1 MRVVAVMMLA
11 AWLLPMPAL
20 AQNSERDR
28 GILQAF
34 LEDNLSATGRDIRIV
49 GFSGALSGRATIDEL
64 TIADS
69 EGVWLT
75 LRGAVLDWNRGA
87 LLAGRLEV
95 AELSAEAL
103 IIPRAPIADPEA
115 PAPAASG
122 SAFSLPD
129 LPVAINI
136 GNLALDRVEL
146 GADLLGQDAVM
157 RLAGTGQLSGGSGT
171 AELSL
176 ERIDDRQGE
185 IALTGS
191 YDNASR
197 DLALDLRVEEG
208 EDGIV
213 ANLLDLPGQPAILLQ
228 VTGNDPIDD
237 FQADIRLATDGE
249 DRLAGTVTL
258 ATETDEDGTTRRVN
272 ADVGGDIAP
281 VFAPQ
286 YRPFFGPDIALSLRA
301 ATFPDGEQVL
311 ESLDLRARSITLT
324 GSGAIGADGWPR
336 LLDLTGQIVDPDGDP
351 VRVPLGEGGTEL
363 ASADLSLQYDRAAD
377 DAWEFR
383 TEARQVVQ
391 ADGTALDSLAL
402 NAGGRI
408 IIPQGTDDGAVDGQ
422 LQVSVDGIYLPDPRL
437 STAVGDALSGRMAFD
452 WTDGSPL
459 RLSEI
464 DLSGADYGLTG
475 AVTLDQPEEGLD
487 LLADV
492 DMTLAA
498 QDLSRFA
505 PLAGVPLTG
514 AARLAVTG
522 DLAPVSG
529 LVDLRFDGGTTDL
542 ALDQPQVDPLLA
554 GEGQLS
560 LRVVR
565 GTTGTRVE
573 GLRIATD
580 HATITGD
587 AELREEDV
595 EFGLDTRVDDVALV
609 APELQGPATLTAQG
623 SGTYATV
630 DLIAE
635 ASLPGQAALN
645 WQGQLSDLDS
655 APRLA
660 GEARVQL
667 GALSDFSSLVG
678 RDLGGAIT
686 ARADV
691 ALALSDMTGRVD
703 LEADTTD
710 LALDQPQVDPLLAGN
725 GRLEARVQRDAS
737 GVQVDRL
744 NITTDHATITGDGR
758 VGDEGGS
765 FDLNARLAEVSMVA
779 PGLEGPASLTAQGSG
794 TDTEWDLTADA
805 TLPGQT
811 EVNWQGRLTD
821 LDSAAQLAGQLR
833 AQVGALSAYS
843 TLAGRRLGG
852 SIAADADISL
862 AIEELAGSVDLTLR
876 TQSPS
881 INLPIADSILRGE
894 GQLTTR
900 VTRNAEGRVTVENAR
915 LSLPEL
921 SGQVDGTSGPQGDS
935 LTASLRLRN
944 GGLLA
949 PELSGPVTIEG
960 TARRDN
966 GTWRVDVDGTASGG
980 TTLATSGTL
989 AADFSRADLA
999 LNGRVPLALANARL
1013 SPRAVNGIATYDL
1026 RLSGPL
1032 ALSSLSGRIETSDA
1046 RFALPNLALALEA
1059 INARID
1065 LSGGQARIEAGT
1077 NVSSGGRLQ
1086 VTGTTGLSAPFNADL
1101 AVQAQ
1106 NLGLRQARLFETT
1119 ADGTI
1124 TLRGPLTG
1132 GARIAGVIDLGPAE
1146 LRIPAS
1152 SGASFADLPGLR
1164 HVNEPAEVRRV
1175 RQWAGLVEQP
1185 GDGRRAARGP
1195 AFPIDLTIRAPSRIF
1210 VRGRGLDAELGGQL
1224 RLLGTTADLVPQ
1236 GRFELVRGR
1245 FDILGQRLV
1254 LDEGFVNLQGSFDP
1268 YLRFSATTQTTN
1280 ASVTLGLEGLASA
1293 PELLLS
1299 SVPSLPEDEILSL
1312 LLFGRDLTEIS
1323 PLQALRLAN
1332 ALRTLSGR
1340 GGAGLTGQLRES
1352 LSLDDLDVS
1361 TDADGTVQ
1369 ARAGK
1374 YLSENIYSDVVVNG
1388 TGETEINLNL
1398 EVSPSVTVRGR
1409 LRSDGDTGIGVY
1421 FERDY

>member
-1 MRVVAVMMLA
+1 MMMLA
-11 AWLLPMPAL
+11 AWLLPAPTL
-20 AQNSERDR
+20 AQDSERDR

-34 LEDNLSATGRDIRIV
+34 LEDNLSAAGRDIRIV
-49 GFSGALSGRATIDEL
+49 GFAGALSGRATIEEL

-75 LRGAVLDWNRGA
+75 LRGAVLDWNRSA

-95 AELSAEAL
+95 TELSAEAL
-103 IIPRAPIADPEA
+103 IMPRAPVAAAPQA

-146 GADLLGQDAVM
+146 GESLLGQDAVL
-157 RLAGTGQLSGGSGT
+157 RLAGTGQLSGGSGS
-171 AELSL
+171 AEVNL

-185 IALTGS
+185 IELAGS
-191 YDNASR
+191 YDNDSR
-197 DLALDLRVEEG
+197 DLALDLRVQEG
-208 EDGIV
+208 EDGIA

-228 VTGNDPIDD
+228 VSGDDPIDD

-258 ATETDEDGTTRRVN
+258 GTETGDDGTTRRIS
-272 ADVGGDIAP
+272 ADIGGDIAP

-286 YRPFFGPDIALSLRA
+286 YRPFFGPDINLRLRA
-301 ATFPDGEQVL
+301 VAMPDGEQVL
-311 ESLDLRARSITLT
+311 ESLDLRARSITLA

-336 LLDLTGQIVDPDGDP
+336 LLDLQGRIADPEGAP

-363 ASADLSLQYDRAAD
+363 DSADLSLQYDQAAD
-377 DAWEFR
+377 ETWNFR
-383 TEARQVVQ
+383 AEARDAVQ
-391 ADGTALDSLAL
+391 ADGTEIDTLGLRAS
-402 NAGGRI
+402 GRI
-408 IIPQGTDDGAVDGQ
+408 TTPQGDTRG
-422 LQVSVDGIYLPDPRL
+422 SVDGRLELNADGLYLPDPRL
-437 STAVGDALSGRMAFD
+437 MAAVGEALSGTMSFD

-459 RLSEI
+459 RLSGI

-475 AVTLDQPEEGLD
+475 AVALDQPEEGLD

-492 DMTLAA
+492 DMALAA

-514 AARLAVTG
+514 SAQLG
-522 DLAPVSG
+522 ISGELAPVAG

-542 ALDQPQVDPLLA
+542 AVDQPQVDPLLA
-554 GEGQLS
+554 GEGRLA

-565 GTTGTRVE
+565 ETKGTRVE

-587 AELREEDV
+587 AQLGEEDV
-595 EFGLDTRVDDVALV
+595 DFNLDARVDDVARI
-609 APELQGPATLTAQG
+609 APEMQGAATLTAQG
-623 SGTYATV
+623 EGSYTAL
-630 DLIAE
+630 DLRAD
-635 ASLPGQAALN
+635 AALPGQSALTL
-645 WQGQLSDLDS
+645 QGQLTALDS

-660 GEARVQL
+660 AQARVQL
-667 GALSDFSSLVG
+667 GALSDYSALAG
-678 RDLGGAIT
+678 RDLGGALT

-691 ALALSDMTGRVD
+691 ALALSDMTGRID
-703 LEADTTD
+703 LRADTTD
-710 LALDQPQVDPLLAGN
+710 LALDQPQIDPLLAGD
-725 GRLEARVQRDAS
+725 GRLVARLSRDQTGA
-737 GVQVDRL
+737 QVEDL
-744 NITTDHATITGDGR
+744 NIATDHATITGNGR
-758 VGDEGGS
+758 FGDEGGR
-765 FDLNARLAEVSMVA
+765 FDLNARLPEVSIIA
-779 PGLEGPASLTAQGSG
+779 PGLEGSASLTAQGNG
-794 TDTEWDLTADA
+794 TGSAWDLSADA
-805 TLPGQT
+805 TLPGET
-811 EVNWQGRLTD
+811 ELGWQGRVSE
-821 LDSAAQLAGQLR
+821 LDSAPQLAGQLSAR
-833 AQVGALSAYS
+833 VGALSAYS
-843 TLAGRRLGG
+843 TLADRRLGG
-852 SIAADADISL
+852 AVSADADVSL
-862 AIEELAGSVDLTLR
+862 ALEDLAGSVDLDLR

-881 INLPIADSILRGE
+881 INLPLVDNILSGDGE
-894 GQLTTR
+894 LTVQVR
-900 VTRNAEGRVTVENAR
+900 RNAEGRVTVENAR

-921 SGQVDGTSGPQGDS
+921 TGQVEGTSGRQGDS

-960 TARRDN
+960 TAQRDN
-966 GTWRVDVDGTASGG
+966 GTWRVDVDGGASGG
-980 TTLATSGTL
+980 TTLATNGTL
-989 AADFSRADLA
+989 AADFSRADLD
-999 LNGRVPLALANARL
+999 LSGRVPLALANARL
-1013 SPRAVNGIATYDL
+1013 RPRAVNGIATYDL

-1032 ALSSLSGRIETSDA
+1032 ALSSLSGRIETTDA
-1046 RFALPNLALALEA
+1046 RLAVPDLALALEG
-1059 INARID
+1059 IDTRID
-1065 LSGGQARIEAGT
+1065 LSGGRAQVQAGT
-1077 NVSSGGRLQ
+1077 AVSTGGRLQ
-1086 VTGTTGLSAPFNADL
+1086 VSGSVGLSAPFNADL
-1101 AVQAQ
+1101 AVEAQ
-1106 NLGLRQARLFETT
+1106 TVGLREARLFETT
-1119 ADGTI
+1119 ADGTV

-1132 GARIAGVIDLGPAE
+1132 GAQIAGLIDLGPAE

-1152 SGASFADLPGLR
+1152 SGASFTDLPGLR
-1164 HVNEPAEVRRV
+1164 HVNEPPEVRRV

-1185 GDGRRAARGP
+1185 GTGGAGGSAAGRR

-1224 RLLGTTADLVPQ
+1224 RLQGTTADLVPQ
-1236 GRFELVRGR
+1236 GRFELIRGR

-1254 LDEGFVNLQGSFDP
+1254 LNEGFVNLQGSFDP
-1268 YLRFSATTQTTN
+1268 YLRFTATTE
-1280 ASVTLGLEGLASA
+1280 ASDATVTLGLEGVASE

-1312 LLFGRDLTEIS
+1312 LLFGRDITEIS

-1340 GGAGLTGQLRES
+1340 GGAGITGRLRES
-1352 LSLDDLDVS
+1352 LALDDLDVS

-1388 TGETEINLNL
+1388 VGDTEINLNL

-1409 LRSDGDTGIGVY
+1409 LRSDGDTGVGVY
-1421 FERDY
+1421 YERDY